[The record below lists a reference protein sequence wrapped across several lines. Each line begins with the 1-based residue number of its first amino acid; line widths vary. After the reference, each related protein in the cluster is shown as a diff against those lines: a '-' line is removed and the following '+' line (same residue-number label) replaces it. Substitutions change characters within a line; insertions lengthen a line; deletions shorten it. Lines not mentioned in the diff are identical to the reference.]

1 LQIWLRVRVAL
12 ESLEAFLK
20 SLSLSASGMALSDN
34 EIIGAIKTGLFH
46 IVPRNPKLNPAGI
59 DLRAD
64 RSLVLR
70 PGQQKLVATI
80 ERVELSENFLGI
92 LHIRSSLAREG
103 IVASLALVDPGFRG
117 QLTVSLHNAGDRLVS
132 LRKGERFIQLSLLRL
147 GMPARHSYVGKYQN
161 SGGVVK
167 SRRRQWSGCAK
178 WKTLYR
184 VRGAKARIQAMK
196 DTSRILDL
204 KYKLQTIELL
214 NLAKEQYTYRELSG
228 ILHLPET
235 VLSRYVKGHVLP
247 TAERAEEI
255 NRTLQKYMSLEKELH
270 ERIKFDD
277 LGYFD
282 NTGIINDTMLLE
294 RAVQQA
300 VGKFAGKRVNK
311 VMTAAVDGVP
321 LATLLAHRLGT
332 RLIVAKQSR
341 EVGVR
346 EFIEEFYVPPKT
358 AIMKSLYV
366 SKDAFKKGEG
376 VLIADDIIDSG
387 ETQRAMMKVILKAR
401 AEVIGIYALI
411 AIGNEWKSR
420 IESVGNVPVEIGL
433 SLVKMVA

>member
-1 LQIWLRVRVAL
+1 
-12 ESLEAFLK
+12 
-20 SLSLSASGMALSDN
+20 
-34 EIIGAIKTGLFH
+34 
-46 IVPRNPKLNPAGI
+46 
-59 DLRAD
+59 
-64 RSLVLR
+64 
-70 PGQQKLVATI
+70 
-80 ERVELSENFLGI
+80 
-92 LHIRSSLAREG
+92 
-103 IVASLALVDPGFRG
+103 
-117 QLTVSLHNAGDRLVS
+117 
-132 LRKGERFIQLSLLRL
+132 
-147 GMPARHSYVGKYQN
+147 
-161 SGGVVK
+161 
-167 SRRRQWSGCAK
+167 
-178 WKTLYR
+178 
-184 VRGAKARIQAMK
+184 MK

-346 EFIEEFYVPPKT
+346 E
-358 AIMKSLYV
+358 
-366 SKDAFKKGEG
+366 
-376 VLIADDIIDSG
+376 IIDSG